1 MKKAFIITEQQVKEI
16 LTLAHVPLF
25 MMENMKVGG
34 QVHLVAE
41 DAIVK
46 MIGDKYVVIMEE

>member
-1 MKKAFIITEQQVKEI
+1 MKKAYIITEQQVKEI
-16 LTLAHVPLF
+16 LTLAQVPIF

-34 QVHLVAE
+34 AVHLVPE

-46 MIGDKYVVIMEE
+46 MIGDKYVVIM